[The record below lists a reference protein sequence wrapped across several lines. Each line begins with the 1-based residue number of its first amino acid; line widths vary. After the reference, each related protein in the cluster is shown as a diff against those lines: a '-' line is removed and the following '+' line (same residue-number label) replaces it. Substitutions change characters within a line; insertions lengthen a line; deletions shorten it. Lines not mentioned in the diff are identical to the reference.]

1 MTSYK
6 FGLVVVGAGAVGLA
20 VALECRRRGHDVAL
34 IDEGAP
40 FSASAAAAG
49 MTAPVMETLTDP
61 PMEGQTE
68 ELARAGLIW
77 PEFAREFGLSHAERG
92 GLWLA
97 PEGAEAR
104 AAKVAEYFE
113 AHGLPV
119 GRISAEAARDLA
131 PWVRPS
137 GRGPIFFAP
146 REGAI
151 APDTGLAEMEAAF
164 AALGG
169 VRLHGVVRQ
178 EAGDLFVGDHP
189 LVAAR
194 LVIAGGMGCHRLDP
208 IAPELAGLVPI
219 RGQIAHFA
227 STPDIPS
234 DAPFVRGPGAYV
246 APQTGGGARVGATM
260 ERGETSTTPDPEVI
274 ARLVA
279 AASAYAPSLAGAAHA
294 PRAGVRAT
302 TPDDRP
308 LIGPSA
314 REGVFLATGVRR
326 NGWLLAP
333 LAARMI
339 ADYLEGGAVGP
350 EARAVDPRRFS

>member
-1 MTSYK
+1 
-6 FGLVVVGAGAVGLA
+6 VGLA

-77 PEFAREFGLSHAERG
+77 PDFAKEYGLSHAERG

-97 PEGAEAR
+97 PAGAEAR
-104 AAKVAEYFE
+104 AAKVADFFV
-113 AHGLPV
+113 ARGLPV
-119 GRISAEAARDLA
+119 REISADAARDLA

-137 GRGPIFFAP
+137 GEGPIYFAP
-146 REGAI
+146 REGCI
-151 APDTGLAEMEAAF
+151 APDIGLAEMEAAF
-164 AALGG
+164 VALGG
-169 VRLHGVVRQ
+169 VRLHGLVRE
-178 EAGDLFVGDHP
+178 EAGAMRLGDQR
-189 LVAAR
+189 LQAAR
-194 LVIAGGMGCHRLDP
+194 LVIAGGVRCQDLARL
-208 IAPELAGLVPI
+208 APELAGLVPI

-227 STPDIPS
+227 ATPEIPA

-246 APQTGGGARVGATM
+246 APQSGGGVRVGATM

-279 AASAYAPSLAGAAHA
+279 AASAYAPSLVGAAHA

-339 ADYLEGGAVGP
+339 ADYLEGAAVGP
-350 EARAVDPRRFS
+350 EALAVDPRRFS